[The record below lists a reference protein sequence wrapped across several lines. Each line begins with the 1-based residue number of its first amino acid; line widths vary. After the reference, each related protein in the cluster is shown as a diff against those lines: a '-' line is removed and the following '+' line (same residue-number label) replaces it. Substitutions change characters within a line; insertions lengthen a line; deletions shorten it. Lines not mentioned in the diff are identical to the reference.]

1 MMAHADQVARV
12 PLAAAMDAHGL
23 HSQVRRGA
31 QLADRRVHA
40 RRHGLT
46 LGTLV
51 RGRLRGRGRGRE
63 VRIGLGRGRVRGRGR
78 GRGRGRVG
86 ARVEG

>member
-1 MMAHADQVARV
+1 MIRLINISVLRGSVGRRAVLAHADQVARV

-51 RGRLRGRGRGRE
+51 RGRLT
-63 VRIGLGRGRVRGRGR
+63 
-78 GRGRGRVG
+78 GRVG
-86 ARVEG
+86 AGR